1 MSLSFCW
8 CGQVSSSLSQR
19 LLFWYP
25 NLNWK
30 IRTRSRFKVDD
41 HKYFILWGNQ
51 QLILQQEAWSCEKYL
66 ALGRFATSDK
76 NPGNETHLEWGCFFF
91 CLLLDLMI
99 VSHNWFDFSTKKT
112 GVCSH
117 RYIVGLARFGKF
129 CYRLKVPKS
138 TMQIN
143 KTNHAKLAK
152 KPEWHHSSTLLT
164 KQFYQ
169 INYFP
174 KWLFVSPL
182 SFPWCSHAYKES
194 ECMCCWTEQGQI
206 FVGLW
211 MSDY

>member
-99 VSHNWFDFSTKKT
+99 VSHNWFDFSTKKQVYVHT
-112 GVCSH
+112 DISWASPDLVSFVIGSKCQSQLCKSIKRITQNWPKNRVD
-117 RYIVGLARFGKF
+117 IIL
-129 CYRLKVPKS
+129 VPS
-138 TMQIN
+138 
-143 KTNHAKLAK
+143 
-152 KPEWHHSSTLLT
+152 
-164 KQFYQ
+164 
-169 INYFP
+169 
-174 KWLFVSPL
+174 
-182 SFPWCSHAYKES
+182 
-194 ECMCCWTEQGQI
+194 
-206 FVGLW
+206 
-211 MSDY
+211 